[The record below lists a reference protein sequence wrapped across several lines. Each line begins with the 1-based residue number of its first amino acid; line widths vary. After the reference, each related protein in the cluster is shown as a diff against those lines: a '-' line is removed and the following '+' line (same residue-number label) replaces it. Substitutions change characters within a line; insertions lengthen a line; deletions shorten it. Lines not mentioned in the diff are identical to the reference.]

1 MINGH
6 DTMSNDGATQ
16 VPNHQSTE
24 TKPECM
30 DRWKHIWQWVWM
42 NDLMT
47 DRVRCTTC
55 GVEREMNVSG
65 RE

>member
-1 MINGH
+1 M
-6 DTMSNDGATQ
+6 TNDEGKTQ
-16 VPNHQSTE
+16 APNHQSTE
-24 TKPECM
+24 TKPECLE
-30 DRWKHIWQWVWM
+30 RWKHIWQWVWM

-47 DRVRCTTC
+47 NRVRCTTC

>member
-16 VPNHQSTE
+16 VPSHQTD
-24 TKPECM
+24 TRPECM